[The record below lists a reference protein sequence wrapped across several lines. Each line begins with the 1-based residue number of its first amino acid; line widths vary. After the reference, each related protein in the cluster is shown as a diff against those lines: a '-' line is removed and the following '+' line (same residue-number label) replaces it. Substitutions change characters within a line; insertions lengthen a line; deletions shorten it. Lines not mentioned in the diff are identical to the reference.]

1 MSDTLTLYARTD
13 AVNAIYRAIG
23 DADGEMT
30 PEQEAQLAAELGAWE
45 EKVDACLIVYR
56 ELQALAEARA
66 AEADRLNAL
75 AKSAA
80 SQADRLRAYVQR
92 EMQRR
97 DVNVHDSPLFRAVRV
112 ASPWKVIGTAE
123 APVLRS
129 DVEALPEPVR
139 ACVTITPPAPES
151 YAWDRRALLTLMKTQ
166 PELAA
171 TVATFDRGESLQVK

>member
-13 AVNAIYRAIG
+13 AINAIYRAIG

-30 PEQEAQLAAELGAWE
+30 MEQEAALGVELGAWE
-45 EKVDACLIVYR
+45 DKVDACLVVHR

-66 AEADRLNAL
+66 TEADRLNAL

-80 SQADRLRAYVQR
+80 SQAERLRAYVQR

-97 DVNVHDSPLFRAVRV
+97 DVKVHDSPLFRAVRV
-112 ASPWKVIGTAE
+112 ASPWKVIGTSA
-123 APVLRS
+123 APALRM

-139 ACVTITPPAPES
+139 ACVAITPPAPES

-171 TVATFDRGESLQVK
+171 TVATFDRGESLQVR